1 MAGIKQEEKFFFC
14 PCNFPFISL
23 WYLYY
28 LQFQIK
34 SKKLFSLYFNPLFR
48 ENKEKVAWKP
58 WEEKKSSWFD
68 IFSYKKLVVIGV
80 NEFYLTREVK

>member
-1 MAGIKQEEKFFFC
+1 MRKNVLRRLKKRDRNVKKKKNLMAGIKQEEKFFFC

-48 ENKEKVAWKP
+48 ENKEKVA
-58 WEEKKSSWFD
+58 
-68 IFSYKKLVVIGV
+68 
-80 NEFYLTREVK
+80 

>member
-1 MAGIKQEEKFFFC
+1 MRKNVLRRLKKRDRNVKKKNLMAGIKQEEKFFFC

-48 ENKEKVAWKP
+48 ENKEKVA
-58 WEEKKSSWFD
+58 
-68 IFSYKKLVVIGV
+68 
-80 NEFYLTREVK
+80 

>member
-34 SKKLFSLYFNPLFR
+34 SKNLFSLYFNPLFR
-48 ENKEKVAWKP
+48 ENKEKVA
-58 WEEKKSSWFD
+58 
-68 IFSYKKLVVIGV
+68 
-80 NEFYLTREVK
+80 